1 MSELEQAIC
10 YQTVDSLKKK
20 YQAFFGVKS
29 KKNLKSDLVN
39 ALAQGLSDQV
49 ALKTY
54 LGRLSTLEVT
64 LLQESVYNYSG
75 SIDQVRFNMKHGDFP
90 YEGESTRWH
99 WREPSAAV
107 MACFYAV
114 SSDWRSVEKI
124 PNPLMASL
132 KQLIA
137 KPEPDLLKTA
147 TLPDP
152 LPKHH
157 TLSERE
163 RLAQSEL
170 HSLLVLLHDKQI
182 KISEKTGVASGAT
195 LKKISES
202 VNEYYKSSKID
213 DMKGLESVLAYGWLR
228 LLGNSKFCKQSGTTL
243 VTAKK
248 AGRNPADTIREIWQ
262 QWLGNKKEDEFRRIE
277 RIKGQN
283 GKGKRYFTD
292 VVKRREEIAA
302 YLRNCPVNTWIAFGD
317 FANFMF
323 ITGTT
328 LKVTM
333 ESEYLYLYNP
343 GDGELY
349 GDCWDY
355 LENRYLRCFLLEY
368 AATLGL
374 VDVVL
379 VPPESN
385 DLYDSYYDRMGE
397 CLSRYDGL
405 RYFRLTPLGQFALG
419 VTDSYEASI
428 TDTSETPLT
437 IQRQGRI
444 AFEHEPTPW
453 EQRFLSLYAD
463 HHKGHIWKLS
473 RKKIMET
480 LEVGGSID
488 ELRTFLETREDQP
501 FLLEDCES
509 ILKQAAANM
518 GGVEIKE
525 EALIVNCKTE
535 EIAEFIVNDKVL
547 SKWCQRLGKQQIVI
561 PKSKEKKFR
570 QSLNSV
576 GIGCI

>member
-1 MSELEQAIC
+1 MSELKQAIC
-10 YQTVDSLKKK
+10 NQTVDSLKKK

-29 KKNLKSDLVN
+29 KKKLKSDLVN
-39 ALAQGLSDQV
+39 ALAQGLSDQM

-54 LGRLSTLEVT
+54 LGKLSTLEMA
-64 LLQESVYNYSG
+64 LLQESLYNYRG
-75 SIDQVRFNMKHGDFP
+75 FIDQARFTLKYGDFP
-90 YEGESTRWH
+90 YESDTTGWH
-99 WREPSAAV
+99 WRKPSEAV
-107 MACFYAV
+107 MACFYTV
-114 SSDWRSVEKI
+114 SADWHSAEKI
-124 PNPLMASL
+124 PTPLMASL
-132 KQLIA
+132 KQLTA

-195 LKKISES
+195 LKKVSES

-262 QWLGNKKEDEFRRIE
+262 QWLGNKKEDELRRIE

-283 GKGKRYFTD
+283 GKGKRYFTN
-292 VVKRREEIAA
+292 VVERREEIVT
-302 YLRNCPVNTWIAFGD
+302 YLRNCPVNTWIAFED
-317 FANFMF
+317 FADFMF
-323 ITGTT
+323 ITGTA
-328 LKVTM
+328 LQVTT
-333 ESEYLYLYNP
+333 EPGYLYLYSP
-343 GDGELY
+343 GDGEMY
-349 GDCWDY
+349 GNSWDY
-355 LENRYLRCFLLEY
+355 LESRYLRCFLLEY
-368 AATLGL
+368 VATLGL

-379 VPPESN
+379 APPEPN
-385 DLYDSYYDRMGE
+385 ETNNNYYDMDE

-419 VTDSYEASI
+419 VTDTYEASV

-473 RKKIMET
+473 RQKIMET

-501 FLLEDCES
+501 FLPEDCES
-509 ILKQAAANM
+509 ILRQAAANI